1 MAVAADKS
9 RDQTNET
16 ATATLSQLAA
26 RILNQLAL
34 SAWLPSA
41 ALVLIAAYVL
51 QLASVLDEARR
62 AMAAAAATNHVKPPT
77 ALTHLE
83 AVTQAFDRLGGTRAG
98 GIVLM
103 LAAVVVLTMLTQAFT
118 FESIRFLEGY
128 WSTIWPIEQI
138 ARVFCAYFRWRRRL
152 IESRM
157 STLTNRAW
165 KLARRSIKAEQEQIP
180 PPEPHLSKEMIE
192 ALGAQVLNERLT
204 VSLTKAEIQ
213 IVSRYP
219 WTEHAPIE
227 FVRRLTNLDKRLDDY
242 PSAAHMQPTRLGNVL
257 RHFEDETAADS
268 VESLVEEVFDQL
280 PFSLQLSHDEQ
291 RGRLDLY
298 CSMTFVWLFVA
309 GIAVVRL
316 GWGVER
322 SYCIGAIVVGLLSA
336 EFTYRAAVASARY
349 YGALLV
355 QISGYRD
362 ALSQTPPTAGR
373 FRRFV
378 GVVRSTKL
386 SS

>member
-1 MAVAADKS
+1 MAALADKA
-9 RDQTNET
+9 RDQTTET
-16 ATATLSQLAA
+16 ASATLSQLAA

-41 ALVLIAAYVL
+41 ALVLLVAYVL
-51 QLASVLDEARR
+51 QLGSVLDGARSI
-62 AMAAAAATNHVKPPT
+62 AAAAATKHEKPPT

-83 AVTQAFDRLGGTRAG
+83 AVTQAFDRPGVTGAG

-128 WSTIWPIEQI
+128 WSTIWPVEEI
-138 ARVFCAYFRWRRRL
+138 ARVFCGYFRWRRRL

-157 STLTNRAW
+157 ATLTKRAW
-165 KLARRSIKAEQEQIP
+165 KSARRSIKAEQAQKP
-180 PPEPHLSKEMIE
+180 QVEPHMSEEMIK
-192 ALGAQVLNERLT
+192 ALGAQVLNRKKEF
-204 VSLTKAEIQ
+204 SLTEAEKK
-213 IVSRYP
+213 IVRSYP
-219 WTEHAPIE
+219 WIEHAPIE
-227 FVRRLTNLDKRLDDY
+227 LVRRLTNLDKRLADY
-242 PSAAHMQPTRLGNVL
+242 PDAANMQPTRLGNVI

-309 GIAVVRL
+309 GVAVVRL
-316 GWGVER
+316 GWRVER
-322 SYCIGAIVVGLLSA
+322 SYCISAIAVGVLSA
-336 EFTYRAAVASARY
+336 WFTYRAAVASARY
-349 YGALLV
+349 YGALLI
-355 QISGYRD
+355 QISKYRET
-362 ALSQTPPTAGR
+362 LNEETPPPGR
-373 FRRFV
+373 WRRFI
-378 GVVRSTKL
+378 GAMGRLKPWS
-386 SS
+386 